1 MTGLHQT
8 QLTLSQK
15 IQCAAQSL
23 AQQAHGAI
31 TALSLEFGISRPTVY
46 EVAAT
51 AEAVLERHF
60 DPAYQEAVTM
70 VIDRAQ
76 LRRAV
81 VALRSVG
88 PNSIRVI
95 EELIPLLYP
104 GHQLSYGKV
113 QSWLVEAEEQA
124 RQFNEQVSL
133 SAIDAGALDEL
144 FSQGRPVLAGIDWDS
159 GYLFSLAVRA
169 HRAGDD
175 WAEVLGEAQT
185 QGLDLKVVVKDAALG
200 IAAGVSTVFPD
211 AEQRDD
217 CFHVCYEMGKVRQRL
232 ERQAYAAI
240 EREEEAFKT
249 LRKTRVKHPKQ
260 RRKRKQQLAWAR
272 RKCQQ
277 MIADYDAFD
286 TAQRQAQLAMN
297 WVDLDTGQWR
307 QAESVRLG
315 VEQAA
320 EAIRNIDQPG
330 CTKLA
335 NYLANRA
342 PGLAYYADQLHTP
355 LTALSGQYTEDDV
368 SLACVMVQLMD
379 DLQQHRRPWQ
389 RRQQLQH
396 LIGAYHLLQQRL
408 EDQTEPLLETVKQLW
423 LRRHRASSAIEGF
436 NASLRPYLGVHQRAN
451 QGFLELYR
459 AYFNRRTRRWGR
471 HQGTSAF
478 QGLTGNPVDDGLALI
493 GFPPS
498 ELAP

>member
-23 AQQAHGAI
+23 ARQAHGAI
-31 TALSLEFGISRPTVY
+31 TALGLEFGISRPTVY

-60 DPAYQEAVTM
+60 DPAYQGAQWL
-70 VIDRAQ
+70 VIDQAQ

-81 VALRSVG
+81 VALRTVG
-88 PNSIRVI
+88 PDSIRVI

-104 GHQLSYGKV
+104 GHSLSYGKI

-133 SAIDAGALDEL
+133 SAVEAGALDEL
-144 FSQGRPVLAGIDWDS
+144 FSQGCPVLAGIDLDS

-175 WAEVLGEAQT
+175 WAEVLGEAQN
-185 QGLDLKVVVKDAALG
+185 QGLDLKVVVKDAAQG

-232 ERQAYAAI
+232 ERKAYAAI
-240 EREEEAFKT
+240 EREQDAIKK
-249 LRKTRVKHPKQ
+249 LRKAPSQQ
-260 RRKRKQQLAWAR
+260 RRKRKHQLAWAR
-272 RKCQQ
+272 RRCQQ
-277 MIADYDAFD
+277 AIADYDAFEA
-286 TAQRQAQLAMN
+286 AQRQAQLAMS

-307 QAESVRLG
+307 QADPLRTG
-315 VEQAA
+315 IKQAA
-320 EAIRNIDQPG
+320 EAIRAIDQPG

-335 NYLANRA
+335 TYLTNRA
-342 PGLAYYADQLHTP
+342 PGLAFYADQLHTQ
-355 LTALSGQYTEDDV
+355 LTVLSHDYTEHCV
-368 SLACVMVQLMD
+368 SLACVMIQLID
-379 DLQQHRRPWQ
+379 DLQHHRQPWQ
-389 RRQQLQH
+389 RRQQSQH
-396 LIGAYHLLQQRL
+396 LIGAYHQLQQRL
-408 EDQTEPLLETVKQLW
+408 GDQAESLFEQLHQLW

-436 NASLRPYLGVHQRAN
+436 NASLRPYLGVHKRAT
-451 QGFLELYR
+451 QGFLDLYR
-459 AYFNRRTRRWGR
+459 AYFNLRTRRWGR
-471 HQGTSAF
+471 HQGSSAY
-478 QGLTGNPVDDGLALI
+478 QCLTGKPVDDGLTLI
-493 GFPPS
+493 GWPPS
-498 ELAP
+498 QLAPLR